1 MNKNMEKDNFIIK
14 SNDAWNRTKMLR
26 YLDTHKDLQL
36 RENIQNVLKQQQY
49 DFIHY
54 LCNYFGIKDFIN
66 END

>member
-1 MNKNMEKDNFIIK
+1 MNKYYNYFIIK
-14 SNDAWNRTKMLR
+14 SNNAWNRTIMLR

-36 RENIQNVLKQQQY
+36 RKNIQNVLKQQQY

-66 END
+66 KND

>member
-1 MNKNMEKDNFIIK
+1 MNKYYDDFIIK
-14 SNDAWNRTKMLR
+14 SNNAWNRTIMLR

-36 RENIQNVLKQQQY
+36 KNIQNVLKQQQY

-66 END
+66 KSD

>member
-1 MNKNMEKDNFIIK
+1 MNKYYDDFIIK
-14 SNDAWNRTKMLR
+14 SNNAWNRTIMLR

-36 RENIQNVLKQQQY
+36 RKNIQNVLKQQQY

-66 END
+66 KND